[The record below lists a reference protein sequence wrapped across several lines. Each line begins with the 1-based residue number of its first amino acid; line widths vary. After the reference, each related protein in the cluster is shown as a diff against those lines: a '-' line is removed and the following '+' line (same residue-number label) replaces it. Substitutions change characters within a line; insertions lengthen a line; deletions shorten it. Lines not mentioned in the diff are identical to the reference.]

1 MRMKAITQPTLIL
14 FGEHDK
20 VVPPAN
26 AQLFLE
32 KLPNA
37 KAHTIPNT
45 GHIFPIED
53 PKTTD
58 EVVTKF
64 FKG

>member
-1 MRMKAITQPTLIL
+1 MKAITQPTLIL

-26 AQLFLE
+26 ARLFLE

-45 GHIFPIED
+45 GHIFPMEA
-53 PKTTD
+53 PEETAR
-58 EVVTKF
+58 VVAEFLKS
-64 FKG
+64 